1 MSMRLLNELKFRRI
15 GSVTLRAL
23 VRSLCEFTNDN
34 TLQCNPSLS
43 MLLQDTE
50 MSKPT
55 LLNSI
60 SVLETLGVIE
70 RISGD
75 AIKSTS
81 YFVNLENLPFNKLGE
96 ARLKREKLAKTKG
109 EIEQDF
115 ENEEIEESR
124 SKTLPRENILPSE
137 ENLPRV
143 GKNFN
148 QGLVKNFTKGR
159 SKTLPMVGKKFD
171 HKTLIETLEET
182 KKETLKETK
191 GDFFNE
197 KPQQEESNQALSSA
211 PSLET
216 SRKKATKKAAKAASV
231 ELKRPDDVSEELW
244 NAFLDHRKSI
254 KKPFNAYALKLM
266 RNQCAIAGW
275 TLSQAMERVLADGW
289 IGFRASFV
297 KDEWIERLPGTGDKP
312 IMVKRED
319 FMRDQFVASDLS
331 MFTPEAADLI
341 QSVGVK
347 NTRPFKDRLKPLKNA
362 HSEKNASST
371 SEVSNEDL
379 STDRDAFNDIPDDFK
394 DGGER

>member
-1 MSMRLLNELKFRRI
+1 MSVRLLNELKFRRI

-23 VRSLCEFTNDN
+23 VRSLCEFTNDK

-96 ARLKREKLAKTKG
+96 ARLKRERLAKTKG

-115 ENEEIEESR
+115 ENEELEEAR
-124 SKTLPRENILPSE
+124 SNSLPRENILPSE
-137 ENLPRV
+137 ESLPRV

-148 QGLVKNFTKGR
+148 QGLVKNFTNGR
-159 SKTLPMVGKKFD
+159 SNSLPRVGKKFD

-182 KKETLKETK
+182 KKETLKETEE
-191 GDFFNE
+191 DFFNE

-211 PSLET
+211 HSSET
-216 SRKKATKKAAKAASV
+216 PKKKTTKKAAQAASALACP
-231 ELKRPDDVSEELW
+231 EDVPSDLW
-244 NAFLDHRKSI
+244 EAFLDHRKSI

-289 IGFRASFV
+289 IGFKASFV

-341 QSVGVK
+341 QSVGVQ
-347 NTRPFKDRLKPLKNA
+347 NTRPFKDRIKPLKNV
-362 HSEKNASST
+362 HGEKNVSNP
-371 SEVSNEDL
+371 SEVSKKDL
-379 STDRDAFNDIPDDFK
+379 STDIDAFNDIPDDFK
-394 DGGER
+394 EGGER

>member
-1 MSMRLLNELKFRRI
+1 MSVRLLNELKYRRL

-23 VRSLCEFTNDN
+23 VRSLCEFTNDK
-34 TLQCNPSLS
+34 TSQCNPSLS

-96 ARLKREKLAKTKG
+96 ARLKRERLAKTKG
-109 EIEQDF
+109 EVEQDF
-115 ENEEIEESR
+115 EAEELEDTR
-124 SKTLPRENILPSE
+124 SNSLPRENILPS
-137 ENLPRV
+137 
-143 GKNFN
+143 KNFN

-159 SKTLPMVGKKFD
+159 SNSLPRVGKNFD

-182 KKETLKETK
+182 KKETLKETEE
-191 GDFFNE
+191 DFFNE
-197 KPQQEESNQALSSA
+197 NLQQEESDKSISSP

-216 SRKKATKKAAKAASV
+216 TKKKTTKKTTEASAASV
-231 ELKRPDDVSEELW
+231 LERPDDVNADLW
-244 NAFLDHRKSI
+244 NAFIQYRILI
-254 KKPFNAYALKLM
+254 KKPFNAYTLKLM

-275 TLSQAMERVLADGW
+275 TLSQAMERVLANEW
-289 IGFRASFV
+289 IGFKASYV
-297 KDEWIERLPGTGDKP
+297 KDEWVERLPGTGDKP

-319 FMRDQFVASDLS
+319 FMRDQFVAQDIS
-331 MFTPEAADLI
+331 MFSPEAAQLL
-341 QSVGVK
+341 QSTAEK
-347 NTRPFKDRLKPLKNA
+347 FTRPYEQRLKPLKNV
-362 HSEKNASST
+362 HSEENASNPNKVS
-371 SEVSNEDL
+371 SEEFSDDMEALN
-379 STDRDAFNDIPDDFK
+379 SIPDDFK